1 MTRYRARNIGIAVA
15 LAAGAA
21 ILIAIYLGSYRNH
34 VDKGVDL
41 ASVYVA
47 SHDIQEGS
55 NGSSLTGAVKPAKVL
70 RRSVLDGAISDPTQL
85 AGLIAA
91 QKISAGEQITTRQFR
106 PLAQEGVL
114 AKLKGN
120 QRALVVPGDARQL
133 LAGVAKAGDRVDV
146 VANIHYTVK
155 RASGDEVRR
164 VASRVILRD
173 LRVIEAAGSVN
184 GGVNSGTTTSIT
196 LAMTDNQ
203 TQKLFFAM
211 KNGEWTLALRPV
223 SKPNDSPESVET
235 IESVLGDG
243 LRFNQMLQLTGGE
256 SPRSLNGQ

>member
-1 MTRYRARNIGIAVA
+1 M
-15 LAAGAA
+15 
-21 ILIAIYLGSYRNH
+21 IAIYLGSYRNH
-34 VDKGVDL
+34 VDKGVNL

-47 SHDIQEGS
+47 AHDIQEGA
-55 NGSSLTGAVKPAKVL
+55 NGSSVTGAIKRADVL

-91 QKISAGEQITTRQFR
+91 QKINAGEQITTRQFR

-120 QRALVVPGDARQL
+120 QRALVVPGDSQQL
-133 LAGVAKAGDRVDV
+133 LAGVAKEGDRVDV

-155 RASGDEVRR
+155 RESGDEVRR
-164 VASRVILRD
+164 VASRVVIRD
-173 LRVIEAAGSVN
+173 LRVIQPAGAVN
-184 GGVNSGTTTSIT
+184 GGANSGRMTSIT
-196 LAMTDNQ
+196 LGMTDNQ
-203 TQKLFFAM
+203 AQKLFFAM
-211 KNGEWTLALRPV
+211 KNGDWTLALRPV

-235 IESVLGDG
+235 IESILGDG

-256 SPRSLNGQ
+256 NPRSLNGQ